1 MVAAAMTQ
9 LQTETEPEPEPEP
22 EPKQME
28 SDGCH
33 FQSVQS
39 IDQIGTIK
47 IEFQA

>member
-9 LQTETEPEPEPEP
+9 LQTETEPEP

-47 IEFQA
+47 IESQA